1 MMTNQI
7 ELEGTTRPL
16 ELILP
21 VPELILSEPEA
32 ERSAESPGL
41 NGLALAVTAHLR
53 GKPDEALEHLRVL
66 PAGEDFAESL
76 TARAMLRME
85 MHQYEQA
92 AADFDQLQALQP
104 HNPEGYFQS
113 GVCHFHLSHFPRALE
128 RFTQASHLDAA
139 RVDFL
144 TAQGTCL
151 LQLKQPEDA
160 LVAFRTALRKSPG
173 LESAMLGEACALHL
187 SYELE
192 DAEEAYRRVLARNPA
207 SVEALTN
214 MVILGQ
220 QKKDDASIREHARRL
235 LALDPDSEPA
245 LLALA
250 NVSLAAGAFEAATVH
265 CARLARLR
273 PEQHDY
279 WYNLGVAEE
288 RRGEL
293 QASARAFENAAS
305 AQQSS
310 AAAYL
315 ACAAVYEK
323 MGDNAA
329 ASAALERVL
338 RISPESLNPQ
348 ESDVKIHIAVLA
360 ERQGRMQ
367 EAIAIYEGVLAHDPS
382 HSGARFR
389 LGYSKL
395 ERQDYQGASQD
406 FEACLAQRPD
416 WREAEINLSL
426 AYSKSNRPGDAQ
438 AVLDRLLAREPDAL
452 EALRGSAAVSLTA
465 DPAQALEKLVKLHS
479 AGDHSAAVSFN
490 SGLLHQQ
497 AGDLQQ
503 AIACYREAL
512 IADPRYSAA
521 LVNLGHALMA
531 TGEAEAARESWA
543 SAIEL
548 NPSLARGF
556 YRQEIYQTKPI
567 C

>member
-1 MMTNQI
+1 MTTNQLEI
-7 ELEGTTRPL
+7 EGTNRPL

-21 VPELILSEPEA
+21 EPELILSEPEA
-32 ERSAESPGL
+32 PRSGESPGL

-53 GKPDEALEHLRVL
+53 GNPGEALEHLRVL
-66 PAGEDFAESL
+66 PSGEDFAESL
-76 TARAMLRME
+76 MARATLRME

-92 AADFDQLQALQP
+92 AVDFDQLQGLQP
-104 HNPEGYFQS
+104 NNPEGYFQS
-113 GVCHFHLSHFPRALE
+113 GVCHFHLSRFPRALE
-128 RFTQASHLDAA
+128 DFSRASHLDPA

-144 TAQGTCL
+144 AAQGTCL

-160 LVAFRTALRKSPG
+160 LVAFRAALRKSPG
-173 LESAMLGEACALHL
+173 LESALLGEACALHL

-192 DAEEAYRRVLARNPA
+192 DADEAYRRVLARNSS

-220 QKKDDASIREHARRL
+220 QKKDDVSIREHARRL

-265 CARLARLR
+265 CTRLARLR
-273 PEQHDY
+273 PDQHDY

-288 RRGEL
+288 RGGDL

-310 AAAYL
+310 PAAYL

-338 RISPESLNPQ
+338 RISTDQLDTQ
-348 ESDVKIHIAVLA
+348 ASDLKIHIAVLA

-406 FEACLAQRPD
+406 FEACVAQRPE
-416 WREAEINLSL
+416 WREAEINLALS
-426 AYSKSNRPGDAQ
+426 YSKSNRPEDAQ
-438 AVLDRLLAREPDAL
+438 TILDRLLAREPGAL

-465 DPAQALEKLVKLHS
+465 DPDHMLEKLVKLHN
-479 AGDHSAAVSFN
+479 AGDNSAAVLFN
-490 SGLLHQQ
+490 AGLLHQQ

-503 AIACYREAL
+503 AIACYRDAL
-512 IADPRYSAA
+512 AVDPRYSAA

-531 TGEAEAARESWA
+531 TGDVEAAHESWA
-543 SAIEL
+543 SAVEL

-556 YRQEIYQTKPI
+556 YR
-567 C
+567 